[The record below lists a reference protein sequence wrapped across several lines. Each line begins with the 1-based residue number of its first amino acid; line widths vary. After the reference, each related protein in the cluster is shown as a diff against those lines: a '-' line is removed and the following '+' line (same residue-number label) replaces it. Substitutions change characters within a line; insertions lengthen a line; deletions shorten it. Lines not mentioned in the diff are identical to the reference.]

1 MCSSR
6 ARQRSQIWP
15 LPLRGVEA
23 RRSELLTSGP
33 SRLERGA
40 LERRALERGVPERRA
55 LEPREFERRRREI
68 VRGFTLSPT
77 PSIKASARCRRHR
90 SIVPSHRF

>member
-15 LPLRGVEA
+15 LPLRGVET
-23 RRSELLTSGP
+23 RRSELLTRGLWV
-33 SRLERGA
+33 LERAA
-40 LERRALERGVPERRA
+40 LERRAFERGVLERRA

-77 PSIKASARCRRHR
+77 PFIKASARC
-90 SIVPSHRF
+90 

>member
-15 LPLRGVEA
+15 LPLRGVET
-23 RRSELLTSGP
+23 RRSELLTRGLWV
-33 SRLERGA
+33 LERAA
-40 LERRALERGVPERRA
+40 LERCGLELRALERGVLERRA

-68 VRGFTLSPT
+68 LRGFTLSPT
-77 PSIKASARCRRHR
+77 PFIKASARC
-90 SIVPSHRF
+90 